1 MQVARAFCAALSGA
15 VLVFG
20 STSFVRGADGDAE
33 RTALAVETLTRLPS
47 TDLESNPK
55 LKETVLRVLER
66 TRGTP
71 NFVKL
76 VQKFHLTGQT
86 PGLIELAIAEPAGE
100 SGVEAARLVLA
111 GHDTEAVERALTG
124 TNVTAATRLAEAL
137 GNTGEQQAMR
147 FLAPLVTATARDVS
161 VRKQAV
167 LSLSKTADG
176 SREVLRLAR
185 EEKLP
190 AEVRFTAT
198 TALSQVRWPE
208 LRSEA
213 AQLLPPAQGQGAQP
227 LPPLAELLKRSGDP
241 VNGARIF
248 TNASPGCINCH
259 VVRGRGTELGPN
271 LSEIGTKLG
280 KDALYEAI
288 LDPSA
293 GISFG
298 FEAVTVTL
306 KNGDEAYGLLA
317 SETADE
323 VVVKGVGGIVTRIK
337 KAEIASRQVSK
348 LSLMPAGLQ
357 AAMTA
362 QELVD
367 LVEYLSSLKKQSST
381 P

>member
-1 MQVARAFCAALSGA
+1 MQVSRSFCAALGGA
-15 VLVFG
+15 VLICW
-20 STSFVRGADGDAE
+20 SPSFVRGADGEAD

-86 PGLIELAIAEPAGE
+86 AGLIELAIAEPAGE

-124 TNVTAATRLAEAL
+124 TNGTAAMRLAEAL
-137 GNTGEQQAMR
+137 GNTGEQQAVR
-147 FLAPLVTATARDVS
+147 FLAPLVTVTARDVS

-176 SREVLRLAR
+176 SLEVLRLAR

-190 AEVRFTAT
+190 ADVRFTAT

-213 AQLLPPAQGQGAQP
+213 ARLLPPAQGQGAQP
-227 LPPLAELLKRSGDP
+227 
-241 VNGARIF
+241 
-248 TNASPGCINCH
+248 
-259 VVRGRGTELGPN
+259 
-271 LSEIGTKLG
+271 
-280 KDALYEAI
+280 
-288 LDPSA
+288 
-293 GISFG
+293 
-298 FEAVTVTL
+298 
-306 KNGDEAYGLLA
+306 
-317 SETADE
+317 
-323 VVVKGVGGIVTRIK
+323 
-337 KAEIASRQVSK
+337 
-348 LSLMPAGLQ
+348 
-357 AAMTA
+357 
-362 QELVD
+362 
-367 LVEYLSSLKKQSST
+367 
-381 P
+381 